1 MLQARDKV
9 RAFLIAYQ
17 DRVLY
22 ATDLGIYPDQDPEA
36 AVRQLEA
43 EYARDWTFFA
53 TDDLVEYQG
62 RRIPGLALPE
72 TVLRKL
78 YRENVIRV
86 VPGLL
91 GANAGAP

>member
-1 MLQARDKV
+1 MLQAHDRVRD
-9 RAFLIAYQ
+9 FLIAYQ

-22 ATDLGIYPDQDPEA
+22 ATDLGIYPDQDPET

-53 TDDLVEYQG
+53 TDGVVEYQG

-78 YRENVIRV
+78 YRENAVRV

-91 GANAGAP
+91 GAEATAR